1 MPQLLLPED
10 AANRALIADV
20 HPRDWRNP
28 TPAGTYDLIAIGGG
42 TAGLVSAAGAAALGA
57 RVALLE
63 RHLLGG
69 DCLNVGCV
77 PSKAGLRSA
86 RAIGEMKRAAALVWR
101 VAAGEADLGPIMP
114 RLRQLK
120 SAIS

>member
-1 MPQLLLPED
+1 MPPLILPED
-10 AANRALIADV
+10 AANRALVADV

-77 PSKAGLRSA
+77 PSKAVLRSA
-86 RAIGEMKRAAALVWR
+86 RAIGEMRCAAALGVR
-101 VAAGEADLGPIMP
+101 VAAVKPDFATIMQ
-114 RLRQLK
+114 RMRERR
-120 SAIS
+120 AA